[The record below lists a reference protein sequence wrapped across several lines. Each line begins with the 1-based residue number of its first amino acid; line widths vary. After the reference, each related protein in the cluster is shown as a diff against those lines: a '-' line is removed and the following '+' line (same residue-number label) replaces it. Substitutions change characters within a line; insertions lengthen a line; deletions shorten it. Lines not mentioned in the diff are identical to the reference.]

1 MNNKDI
7 KILENMLNKESS
19 IYKKNRRGNKEIKF
33 EVNSNY
39 YKAIENLLTRYKQL
53 KKENEEWQRAYQEEK
68 DKQFELLRENK
79 ELKEDNEQLDATKNE
94 AIRRYNFETIPKSKV
109 EEKLEEQYELF
120 NSKNQKQYSQ
130 EIVDVLEEL
139 LGEE

>member
-79 ELKEDNEQLDATKNE
+79 ELKEDNEQLDATK
-94 AIRRYNFETIPKSKV
+94 IILKQF
-109 EEKLEEQYELF
+109 Q
-120 NSKNQKQYSQ
+120 NQK
-130 EIVDVLEEL
+130 
-139 LGEE
+139 